1 MKLGDTNET
10 DLKAQLGEYHLV
22 VSEVIGGI
30 SADLIETNKKLS
42 HLQNKYNLLLNEV
55 KTLKDSNR
63 LLIKN
68 ILGSDNNDS

>member
-1 MKLGDTNET
+1 MKFGDTNET

-42 HLQNKYNLLLNEV
+42 HLENKYNLLLNEV
-55 KTLKDSNR
+55 QALKDSNR

-68 ILGSDNNDS
+68 ILGSENNDS